1 MLQDIVRI
9 NRLCLMRQDSL
20 FFSHPN
26 IDESCLQ
33 DFGKSQPINR
43 EIIAS
48 TVQIPKAD
56 TKQAKK
62 RILTHLYVNI
72 STYEKRK
79 QIV

>member
-1 MLQDIVRI
+1 
-9 NRLCLMRQDSL
+9 MRQDSL

-62 RILTHLYVNI
+62 ENIDPFICKYKHL
-72 STYEKRK
+72 
-79 QIV
+79 